1 MTVSKTGCM
10 ITTQVLFKFHGLLED
25 NFLSPFLFDSIY
37 VSYEFVVVV
46 YMWTSLN
53 SSKVLDAG
61 VLLLNTSHHLI
72 IWMTTGRG
80 RGRGSQVSS
89 ST

>member
-1 MTVSKTGCM
+1 M
-10 ITTQVLFKFHGLLED
+10 ITTHILFKFHGLLED
-25 NFLSPFLFDSIY
+25 NFFSPFLFDSIY

-46 YMWTSLN
+46 YMWTRLN
-53 SSKVLDAG
+53 SSKGLDTG

-72 IWMTTGRG
+72 IWMTKGLAH
-80 RGRGSQVSS
+80 GRGSQVDS